1 MVQRKATTVLSTGT
15 KINLLLLSRKTHLFK
30 NGYKWGFSKIIN
42 AVIRNK
48 KMKISSKGQK
58 NYQNFLPD
66 TLVEG
71 LKETTYLA

>member
-1 MVQRKATTVLSTGT
+1 
-15 KINLLLLSRKTHLFK
+15 
-30 NGYKWGFSKIIN
+30 
-42 AVIRNK
+42 
-48 KMKISSKGQK
+48 MKISSKGQK